1 MLLLYHHTRH
11 IVSSCITEI
20 TGHIKMKLFYLLSNI
35 KIPKFGKFY
44 RFKYGHQELK
54 INMVAKAEF
63 NVLFQAVSQKPLDI
77 LNET

>member
-1 MLLLYHHTRH
+1 
-11 IVSSCITEI
+11 
-20 TGHIKMKLFYLLSNI
+20 MKLFYLLSNI